1 MNDPGEIIPPVS
13 PDQIKNT
20 KVIQTRRSIIDMLK
34 DKPINFMEIG
44 TGSGD
49 FFSDIINNLNVE
61 KATILDIF
69 DGYPD
74 VHNRHLPEE
83 QEKFVRGRF
92 ALNKNVNIIKGR
104 SHETLPELY
113 KVDDTRYDFIYLD
126 AIHSMNQVSNNLSWA
141 TRIIKDDG
149 IIGLDDFCF
158 KPDFLEDTGDK
169 YETQQ
174 AVMIFLKNNPEWK
187 IKYFSFNEGGF
198 QNIFISKQW

>member
-1 MNDPGEIIPPVS
+1 
-13 PDQIKNT
+13 
-20 KVIQTRRSIIDMLK
+20 MLK

-69 DGYPD
+69 GGYPD
-74 VHNRHLPEE
+74 VHNRHLPED
-83 QEKFVRGRF
+83 QERFVRDRF

-113 KVDDTRYDFIYLD
+113 RADDTRYDFIYLD
-126 AIHSMNQVSNNLSWA
+126 AIHSMDQVLNNLSWA
-141 TRIIKDDG
+141 TKIIKDDG
-149 IIGLDDFCF
+149 IIGIDDFCF
-158 KPDFLEDTGDK
+158 KPDFLENNNDR

-174 AVMIFLKNNPEWK
+174 AVMTFLKNNQEWK

-198 QNIFISKQW
+198 QNVFISKQW